1 MTDPIQADWLL
12 ATLEDARDALD
23 TAIDSLSRHPEEAEE
38 ILTEEIAAAYAKLN
52 YAVNTARC
60 GAEGL
65 DTMEDDELVAYPVKE
80 LPFRG
85 SSPDALF
92 FVRPIFRRAKIPR
105 AESEENHARAVNRG
119 TERADRKHLRGTPY
133 PGIGKR

>member
-1 MTDPIQADWLL
+1 MARIQ
-12 ATLEDARDALD
+12 
-23 TAIDSLSRHPEEAEE
+23 E

-80 LPFRG
+80 LPF
-85 SSPDALF
+85 
-92 FVRPIFRRAKIPR
+92 
-105 AESEENHARAVNRG
+105 
-119 TERADRKHLRGTPY
+119 
-133 PGIGKR
+133 

>member
-38 ILTEEIAAAYAKLN
+38 ILTEEIADGLRQ
-52 YAVNTARC
+52 TELRGEHARC

-65 DTMEDDELVAYPVKE
+65 DTM
-80 LPFRG
+80 RMTNW
-85 SSPDALF
+85 SP
-92 FVRPIFRRAKIPR
+92 IQ
-105 AESEENHARAVNRG
+105 
-119 TERADRKHLRGTPY
+119 
-133 PGIGKR
+133 

>member
-38 ILTEEIAAAYAKLN
+38 ILTEETVPENYRDYFRKVTEFIIRCGEAYAKLN

-80 LPFRG
+80 LPF
-85 SSPDALF
+85 
-92 FVRPIFRRAKIPR
+92 
-105 AESEENHARAVNRG
+105 
-119 TERADRKHLRGTPY
+119 
-133 PGIGKR
+133 

>member
-23 TAIDSLSRHPEEAEE
+23 TAIDSLSRHPEEAA
-38 ILTEEIAAAYAKLN
+38 EEIAAAYAKLN

-80 LPFRG
+80 LPF
-85 SSPDALF
+85 
-92 FVRPIFRRAKIPR
+92 
-105 AESEENHARAVNRG
+105 
-119 TERADRKHLRGTPY
+119 
-133 PGIGKR
+133 

>member
-1 MTDPIQADWLL
+1 MEQDLIRERYDLSMARIQ
-12 ATLEDARDALD
+12 
-23 TAIDSLSRHPEEAEE
+23 E

-80 LPFRG
+80 LPF
-85 SSPDALF
+85 
-92 FVRPIFRRAKIPR
+92 
-105 AESEENHARAVNRG
+105 
-119 TERADRKHLRGTPY
+119 
-133 PGIGKR
+133 

>member
-1 MTDPIQADWLL
+1 MTDPIQANWLL

-80 LPFRG
+80 LPF
-85 SSPDALF
+85 
-92 FVRPIFRRAKIPR
+92 
-105 AESEENHARAVNRG
+105 
-119 TERADRKHLRGTPY
+119 
-133 PGIGKR
+133 

>member
-1 MTDPIQADWLL
+1 MEQDLIRESYDVSKSRIQ
-12 ATLEDARDALD
+12 
-23 TAIDSLSRHPEEAEE
+23 E

-80 LPFRG
+80 LPF
-85 SSPDALF
+85 
-92 FVRPIFRRAKIPR
+92 
-105 AESEENHARAVNRG
+105 
-119 TERADRKHLRGTPY
+119 
-133 PGIGKR
+133 

>member
-52 YAVNTARC
+52 YAVNTTRC

-80 LPFRG
+80 LPF
-85 SSPDALF
+85 
-92 FVRPIFRRAKIPR
+92 
-105 AESEENHARAVNRG
+105 
-119 TERADRKHLRGTPY
+119 
-133 PGIGKR
+133 